1 MSSVARVGAILL
13 AGAAACQASVVQA
26 QSAPPPA
33 QQATVPGTADARLRA
48 LYDAYSAWDAKESG
62 YFQDADGELKAADY
76 LQRVDPQ
83 SQGRREAHL
92 KDVMQQLDAIPAA
105 QLSPPEQVNAE
116 IFRTVL
122 ENALIEARY
131 RTWEVPF
138 NSDSSFWTYLDED
151 HQLRDAAEY
160 RRYIARLHDV
170 PRYFDEQIANMRLGI
185 ARGFTIPKATL
196 TGRDQSIAA
205 FMAATPEKSP
215 FYKAFETMPSN
226 IPATEQAELRKQGV
240 AAIGQL
246 VLPAYGKL
254 LDFYRTE
261 YYPKARATVSA
272 HDLPDGDAF
281 YQAQVRE
288 YTTTDLTPE
297 QIHQIGLTE
306 VDRIHAAM
314 LQTMKDSGFK
324 GTFPQ
329 FLHFLRTDP
338 QFIAKTPDELL
349 GVSAYVAKRVD
360 GVIGDH
366 FGLLPRKRFGIIPV
380 PAALAPFYTSGR
392 GGLENCM
399 MNTYNLPVRP
409 LYNIPVLTLHEC
421 EPGHSFQ
428 MALAE
433 EQTSLPSFRRHIY
446 FSGSGEGW
454 GLYSEWLGNELGIY
468 RTPYEKFGQLS
479 YDMWRAARLV
489 IDTGIH
495 RYGWSRSQAIDYLA
509 SHTALSQHEVE
520 TEVDRYISWP
530 GQALAYKLG
539 ELTILKLRGEAEKTL
554 GPKFDERKFHDTL
567 LALGSVPLNVM
578 EVQMR
583 AWIKAQAASNPTA
596 PSA

>member
-1 MSSVARVGAILL
+1 MTKSLRIWPLFL
-13 AGAAACQASVVQA
+13 AGAALSPAASLA
-26 QSAPPPA
+26 QSPPA
-33 QQATVPGTADARLRA
+33 AQAPEPTAADVKLRA
-48 LYDAYSAWDAKESG
+48 LYNGYSAWAAKEGG
-62 YFQDADGELKAADY
+62 YFETEDGELKQANYLPHVDAAT
-76 LQRVDPQ
+76 QE
-83 SQGRREAHL
+83 REAAHL
-92 KDVMQQLDAIPAA
+92 QDLLNQLNAIPTA
-105 QLSPPEQVNAE
+105 QLSRDEQVNAAV
-116 IFRTVL
+116 FRTVL
-122 ENALIEARY
+122 DNALIEAKY
-131 RTWEVPF
+131 RTWEMPF
-138 NSDSSFWTYLDED
+138 NSDSSFWTYLNED

-160 RRYIARLHDV
+160 QRYIARMREV
-170 PRYFDEQIANMRLGI
+170 PRYFDEQIANMRAGI
-185 ARGFTIPKATL
+185 ARGFTVPKATL
-196 TGRDQSIAA
+196 TGRDKSIEAFIAA
-205 FMAATPEKSP
+205 DIDKNV
-215 FYKAFETMPSN
+215 FYKPFKTMPSN
-226 IPATEQAELRKQGV
+226 IPAVEQESLRKQ
-240 AAIGQL
+240 AADAIKQS
-246 VLPAYGKL
+246 VLPAYKNL
-254 LDFYRTE
+254 LSFYTSE
-261 YYPKARATVSA
+261 YYPKARTTVSA

-281 YQAQVRE
+281 YRSQVRE

-297 QIHQIGLTE
+297 QIHAVGLEE
-306 VDRIHAAM
+306 VDRIQAAM
-314 LQTMKDSGFK
+314 LKTMKDSGFK

-366 FGLLPRKRFGIIPV
+366 FGFLPRKRFGIIPV
-380 PAALAPFYTSGR
+380 PDALAPFYTSGR

-428 MALAE
+428 MAVQAE
-433 EQTSLPSFRRHIY
+433 QKSLPSFRRHSY

-454 GLYSEWLGNELGIY
+454 GLYSEWLGDELGIY

-495 RYGWSRSQAIDYLA
+495 RYGWSRQQAIDYLA

-539 ELTILKLRGEAEKTL
+539 ELTILKLRGEAETTL
-554 GPKFDERKFHDTL
+554 GPRFDERKFHDAI
-567 LALGSVPLNVM
+567 LALGSVPLNVL
-578 EVQMR
+578 EDQMR
-583 AWIKAQAASNPTA
+583 AFIRAEQARTVA
-596 PSA
+596 PK